1 MPSLKQV
8 ARLQPGS
15 SVPGGQNEPVAHFN
29 ERPGSEAGRVGILLG
44 SFIFFLMF
52 FWPRKPGLQTRYFM
66 DGHKSQTCAI
76 GADVR
81 HIGFPG
87 LAETGFVRPSNK
99 KTSPGLVLLRDAERG
114 GFEPP
119 VRLPAQRFSRPPRST
134 ALASLLAANIHK
146 YGAISPLPAKNGP
159 RSPGPDGPCG
169 FRACAT

>member
-52 FWPRKPGLQTRYFM
+52 FWPRKPGLQTRYSWM
-66 DGHKSQTCAI
+66 AQV
-76 GADVR
+76 ADLR

-159 RSPGPDGPCG
+159 RSPGPDGPGG